1 LDERIDFLH
10 PEADSM
16 NHSTLNIPRI
26 GVGCLVMDTS
36 NQVLL
41 VKRAHPPQQ
50 GFWHIPGGKLEW
62 GESVGA
68 CAEREVLEETGLEI
82 VPGPIIAV
90 ADRFIEGFHYVILD
104 VLARVDTHS
113 PPVSPSSDALDAVWL
128 GAQCGARLTLA
139 LSSRKRYSG
148 TLTPLSG
155 LRLISII
162 HQPLEIFRHAKP
174 RF

>member
-1 LDERIDFLH
+1 
-10 PEADSM
+10 M
-16 NHSTLNIPRI
+16 NHSTLNVPRI
-26 GVGCLVMDTS
+26 GVGCLVMDAS

-50 GFWHIPGGKLEW
+50 GFWHLPGGKLEW

-113 PPVSPSSDALDAVWL
+113 PPVSPSSDALDAVWVSRD
-128 GAQCGARLTLA
+128 RLLD
-139 LSSRKRYSG
+139 Y
-148 TLTPLSG
+148 PLVEGLWEVINSAVEASG
-155 LRLISII
+155 LGLNAERAL
-162 HQPLEIFRHAKP
+162 PWLYLPVNDTLEP
-174 RF
+174 